1 VVTATHGKPYREA
14 TMVLGLLVP
23 VLMLALLIG
32 MDVFEER
39 LFRATPSPPRPLPDP
54 ETTDGAPAVGTE

>member
-32 MDVFEER
+32 MDVFEEH
-39 LFRATPSPPRPLPDP
+39 LFRVRPSPPSPLPNA
-54 ETTDGAPAVGTE
+54 ETTDGETAVSTE